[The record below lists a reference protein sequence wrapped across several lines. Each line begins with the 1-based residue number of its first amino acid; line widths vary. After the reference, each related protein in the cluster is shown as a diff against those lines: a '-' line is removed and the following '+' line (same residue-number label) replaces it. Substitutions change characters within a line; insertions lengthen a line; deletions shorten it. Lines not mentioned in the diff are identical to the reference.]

1 MKTAAP
7 IVTRR
12 VPPVLTGALLVMW
25 LLLNDSLSLGHVLLG
40 LLFAVA
46 LAWSSGALRPLTPR
60 IRQAHLA
67 LVLLAFVLRDIVR
80 SPVRSNIGVAR
91 IVLGSSGGREVHS
104 GFVRIP
110 LDLTDPHGL
119 AVLAGIVT
127 ATPGT
132 VWVDHDE
139 ATSTLTLHVLDL
151 KSETEWIN
159 WIKNRYEKL
168 LMGIFE

>member
-1 MKTAAP
+1 MKTTAQNLA
-7 IVTRR
+7 RG
-12 VPPVLTGALLVMW
+12 VPPVLTGTLLIMW
-25 LLLNDSLSLGHVLLG
+25 LLLNDSLSLGHIVLG

-80 SPVRSNIGVAR
+80 SNIAVAR
-91 IVLGSSGGREVHS
+91 IVLGGREVHS
-104 GFVRIP
+104 GFVKIP

-151 KSETEWIN
+151 KSETEWID
-159 WIKNRYEKL
+159 WIKGRYERL
-168 LMGIFE
+168 LMGIFK

>member
-1 MKTAAP
+1 MKAAARNL
-7 IVTRR
+7 TRS
-12 VPPVLTGALLVMW
+12 VPPVLTGTLLVMW

-46 LAWSSGALRPLTPR
+46 LAWSSRALRPLTPR
-60 IRQAHLA
+60 IRRAHLA

-80 SPVRSNIGVAR
+80 SNIGVAR
-91 IVLGSSGGREVHS
+91 IVLGLHGSREVRS
-104 GFVRIP
+104 GFVKIP

-132 VWVDHDE
+132 VWVDHD
-139 ATSTLTLHVLDL
+139 ARTCTLTLHVLDL
-151 KSETEWIN
+151 KSQTEWID
-159 WIKNRYEKL
+159 WIKGRYERL

>member
-1 MKTAAP
+1 MKTTAQNLA
-7 IVTRR
+7 RS
-12 VPPVLTGALLVMW
+12 VPPVLTGTLLIMW
-25 LLLNDSLSLGHVLLG
+25 LLLNDSLSLGHIVLG

-46 LAWSSGALRPLTPR
+46 LTWSSGALRPLTPR

-67 LVLLAFVLRDIVR
+67 LVLLGFVLRDIVR
-80 SPVRSNIGVAR
+80 SNVGVAR
-91 IVLGSSGGREVHS
+91 IVLGGREVHS
-104 GFVRIP
+104 GFVKIP

-151 KSETEWIN
+151 KSETEWID
-159 WIKNRYEKL
+159 WIKGRYERL